1 MYLDSPVFL
10 AGEDPV
16 GVGSEISVD
25 TFFMMIKYTSS
36 DLGITDREILDLIAL
51 IDVNND
57 RVIQKQEFDDFCNQ
71 LIGV

>member
-1 MYLDSPVFL
+1 M
-10 AGEDPV
+10 